1 MSMQVTHFDLAE
13 FCESDTAT
21 RCRIDNTLP
30 EALEPQAWATL
41 AMLEGIRAHLSA
53 KAGKDI
59 PVFISS
65 GYRSPALNAAV
76 GGVPSSDHVKAC
88 AADIKAPAFGSPLV
102 VARELAAHVDELGIG
117 QLINEFPGSGGWV
130 HVSTRRPDKALNRI
144 ITITAKGAAVGVRES

>member
-1 MSMQVTHFDLAE
+1 MQVTHFDLAE

-21 RCRIDNTLP
+21 RRRIDNSLP

-59 PVFISS
+59 PIFISS
-65 GYRSPALNAAV
+65 GYRSAALNAAV

-88 AADIKAPAFGSPLV
+88 AADIKATAFGSPLV

-117 QLINEFPGSGGWV
+117 QLINEHPEGPGGWV

-144 ITITAKGAAVGVRES
+144 ITITAKGAAVGVREA